1 MAKNLV
7 NLTLLFVKEDINQI
21 LTEQPD
27 QIQKD
32 FMKRDLFP
40 DLVAYVL
47 SRIPN
52 NYTVFD
58 ETVFDEERVSPLQL
72 SSLLNESAERQLDR
86 EQVIRRGIYVV
97 LEKSFHKTISTTHLE
112 KEKEP
117 LSV

>member
-27 QIQKD
+27 HIQKD

-40 DLVAYVL
+40 DLIAYVL

-52 NYTVFD
+52 NYNVF
-58 ETVFDEERVSPLQL
+58 EEERMPPIHSYLL
-72 SSLLNESAERQLDR
+72 SESAERQLAR
-86 EQVIRRGIYVV
+86 EQMIRRGIYVV
-97 LEKSFHKTISTTHLE
+97 LEKSFHKTISTAHLK